1 MGQVL
6 KLQTSIKMLARDA
19 DFESVKNER
28 FWDIGIHSTD
38 IILLSIGIALIIG
51 LLLKV
56 IIFDSISIV

>member
-1 MGQVL
+1 
-6 KLQTSIKMLARDA
+6 MLARDA

>member
-1 MGQVL
+1 MKTIV
-6 KLQTSIKMLARDA
+6 RDA
-19 DFESVKNER
+19 NFDTPKKER

-38 IILLSIGIALIIG
+38 SILLSIVMVLIIG

>member
-1 MGQVL
+1 M
-6 KLQTSIKMLARDA
+6 KMIVSDA

-38 IILLSIGIALIIG
+38 IILLSIGMILIIG